1 MTRSRLWVVAVLA
14 LTSVSRT
21 WRRSRECLG
30 MAYGGD
36 QEAAERAIQRILAVS
51 KAAGSPCAITA
62 SVRDVERRVEEGFK
76 VIIASG
82 QAVTIG
88 RRAAGR

>member
-1 MTRSRLWVVAVLA
+1 M
-14 LTSVSRT
+14 
-21 WRRSRECLG
+21 
-30 MAYGGD
+30 
-36 QEAAERAIQRILAVS
+36 S
-51 KAAGSPCAITA
+51 KAAGIPCAITA